1 MIIELSSPTSLVN
14 SAASVAQENW
24 GEIHFAI
31 EPDLEDSLDLQDTAS
46 SAVSSRL
53 FSRLDSDSSMTS

>member
-14 SAASVAQENW
+14 SAACVAQENW

-53 FSRLDSDSSMTS
+53 F